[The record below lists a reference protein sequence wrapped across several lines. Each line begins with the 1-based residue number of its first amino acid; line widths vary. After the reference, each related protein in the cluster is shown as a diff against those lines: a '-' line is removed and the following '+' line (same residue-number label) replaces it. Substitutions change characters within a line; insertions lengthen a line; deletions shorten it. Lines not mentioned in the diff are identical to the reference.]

1 MTAAISEEVIKGVV
15 DLVPDDW
22 MKEHA
27 PFNTTAENRQAYVE
41 YLTRRL
47 EEPRRLLRRRF
58 VPDKFRY
65 DYAVV
70 RVVPKVDR
78 EEFINAGVIVSCPEL
93 SFLEARIKLNESRLL
108 ALDPKVDLDLVRKHL
123 AAIPTI
129 CRGGD
134 ERRIDRSVTAAST
147 FSLARRP
154 AQHSYSNLSS
164 SYRPLRRSCRSRW
177 NTSSRT
183 MVDAAE

>member
-1 MTAAISEEVIKGVV
+1 
-15 DLVPDDW
+15 
-22 MKEHA
+22 
-27 PFNTTAENRQAYVE
+27 
-41 YLTRRL
+41 
-47 EEPRRLLRRRF
+47 

-78 EEFINAGVIVSCPEL
+78 EEFINAGVIVSCPDL

-108 ALDPKVDLDLVRKHL
+108 ALDPQVDLELVRKHL

-134 ERRIDRSVTAAST
+134 GAGSIGQLPQRQRFHWLVAPRSTIIQTSPVHTGRSADPVAA
-147 FSLARRP
+147 LDHLVA
-154 AQHSYSNLSS
+154 
-164 SYRPLRRSCRSRW
+164 
-177 NTSSRT
+177 T
-183 MVDAAE
+183 MVDATW